1 MFKIG
6 DSVLYSRTFL
16 RATGQ
21 LAGDAPFARGRI
33 ISLEPISRGI
43 DFALVEWPAGCG
55 FPPKVLTTNLVR
67 ADRLHMER
75 V

>member
-21 LAGDAPFARGRI
+21 LMQQEHKGRI

-55 FPPKVLTTNLVR
+55 FPPKVLTTNL
-67 ADRLHMER
+67 ER